1 MSARGV
7 HINRTVWILAMVSL
21 FADFASEMLYP
32 VVPVYLKEIGFS
44 IALIGVLEGI
54 AEFVVGL
61 TKGYFGN
68 LSDQR
73 GRRLPFVRMGYAL
86 SAVSKPLMAVF
97 IYPAWIFFARTID
110 RLGKGMRSAARDS
123 ILAGEST
130 PKTRARVFG
139 FHRGWDTVGA
149 VLGPAAA
156 LAFLHFNPGAYRP
169 LFFWAF
175 IPGVISVALLFLLRE
190 KKIIKPGNDELELPK
205 KTTNFFSF
213 FSFWR
218 EGSKEYRRLVSGL
231 LLFALAN
238 SSDAFLLLQA
248 KAITGSDTITISA
261 YIFYN
266 IIYAGASYPMGM
278 LADRWGM
285 KKTIIVGMAL
295 FVLVYS
301 GFAFLS
307 FNAGKILA
315 DYVVLVFILFLLY
328 GIYAAATEG
337 ISKAWLSNTVD
348 RNKTATALG
357 LYGSLQSI
365 CTLISSTLAGIV
377 WVIWGASFTFI
388 VASTLAI
395 SALIWLLLVPVR
407 NESSKAA

>member
-1 MSARGV
+1 MSTGSV
-7 HINRTVWILAMVSL
+7 NINRTVWILAMVSL

-32 VVPVYLKEIGFS
+32 IVPVYLKEIGFS

-86 SAVSKPLMAVF
+86 SAISKPLMAFF
-97 IYPAWIFFARTID
+97 IYPVWIFFARTID
-110 RLGKGMRSAARDS
+110 RLGKGMRSAARDA

-130 PKTRARVFG
+130 PHTRARVFG

-149 VLGPAAA
+149 ILGPSAA
-156 LAFLHFNPGAYRP
+156 LAFLHFYPGAYRP

-175 IPGVISVALLFLLRE
+175 IPGVISVALLFMLHE
-190 KKIIKPGNDELELPK
+190 KKIIKHEKEKTLHPK
-205 KTTNFFSF
+205 KAIPFFSF

-218 EGSKEYRRLVSGL
+218 EGSQQYRRLVIGL

-266 IIYAGASYPMGM
+266 IIYAAAAFPMGM
-278 LADRWGM
+278 LADRWGL
-285 KKTIIVGMAL
+285 KKTILGGMTL
-295 FVLVYS
+295 FVVVYS
-301 GFAFLS
+301 GFAYMS
-307 FNAGKILA
+307 WNGEKS
-315 DYVVLVFILFLLY
+315 DYVMLIFILFLLY
-328 GIYAAATEG
+328 GLYAAATEG
-337 ISKAWLSNTVD
+337 ISKALISNLVD

-365 CTLISSTLAGIV
+365 CTLLSSSMAGF
-377 WVIWGASFTFI
+377 IWMLRGASFTFLAAAI
-388 VASTLAI
+388 LAI
-395 SALIWLLLVPVR
+395 SSIIWLLLVPVR
-407 NESSKAA
+407 NESSSHDS